1 MPSFDLKGFADS
13 INRGELA
20 YLYDGIRPAYRRE
33 HADLFRKNFDL
44 MVEKLVKGKIDKFSQ
59 WEVNATCWVGP
70 GKNLV
75 DNPAADVNPLLRETK
90 VAVDSE
96 KSDYADKLAAALKRS
111 QITKVELPATYSRNG
126 VTTWATSQEDRNK
139 IMAALPSTVK
149 EFSLG
154 LGYGGFTEKDL
165 QNLTNL
171 MERNPGMKVELYFSD
186 FGNPRIG
193 PFDDKTFENFVK
205 ATQKSDYLTFR
216 YHGRGRENPLFVRS
230 DGDTLYRK
238 KLLGVTAVKGHLGE
252 FIVKPKRKVVTR
264 QRGGR

>member
-1 MPSFDLKGFADS
+1 MANLDLKNFTDS
-13 INRGELA
+13 VNRGEFA
-20 YLYDGIRPAYRRE
+20 YLFDIIPSSYRRE
-33 HADLFRKNFDL
+33 NADIFRKNFDL
-44 MVEKLVKGKIDKFSQ
+44 MVEELLGGEIKYFREP
-59 WEVNATCWVGP
+59 EVNATCWVGP
-70 GKNLV
+70 GKRLV
-75 DNPAADVNPLLRETK
+75 DNPAADVNPLLRGTK

-111 QITKVELPATYSRNG
+111 QITKVELPAIYSRNA
-126 VTTWATSQEDRNK
+126 VTTWATSQEDRDK
-139 IMAALPSTVK
+139 IMAALPSSVK

-154 LGYGGFTEKDL
+154 LGYGGFTDKDL

-171 MERNPGMKVELYFSD
+171 MERNPGMKVELYFSN
-186 FGNPRIG
+186 FGNPQIG
-193 PFDDKTFENFVK
+193 PFDDKTFENFAK
-205 ATQKSDYLTFR
+205 AAQKSDCLIFR